1 MVINPSPADRRQ
13 LVNGKLAYFSQVL
26 VDTTLLGGGTV
37 ILHDSFDADDTL
49 AAIED
54 ERITDLFPVEPQLF
68 ELMDHPDLDS
78 TDLSSLR
85 AVVHIGASAPPTLRR
100 RARERPGPA
109 SSQAPYSPVAG
120 RPRGETMSTSGAHSP
135 GPRGNSAPSVP
146 ETT

>member
-37 ILHDSFDADDTL
+37 ILHDPFDADDT
-49 AAIED
+49 
-54 ERITDLFPVEPQLF
+54 
-68 ELMDHPDLDS
+68 PDLDS

-100 RARERPGPA
+100 HARERPGPA